1 MTAKRIRIG
10 YNPSSLFA
18 SRDVIE
24 FAKSADQFVRADS
37 IWMPESWG
45 REAFVMLG
53 AISQV
58 TNKIKLGTS
67 IISIFARSP
76 ATTSMA
82 ASTLDTISSHR
93 VIIGLGASTPVLAH
107 NWHGIE
113 FQEPLRRMQEFVECF
128 NKIVSGDNVNYEGKF
143 FKINNFRIMKLSA
156 RRRIPIFLGAVN
168 TGMIKLAA
176 RIADGVILYLHPIHK
191 LRNTVL
197 TINSNI
203 KKYSKDFE
211 ICCVFITAVS
221 DKYPEFAR
229 RRAAKTLAFYTA
241 VGKYYSKFLA
251 ENGFESEVNA
261 ITEQYKINGIDKAAD
276 LVPEKMLRSLAIYG
290 NQQECVR
297 SLRGFMATG
306 ITLPI
311 LQVNPVGN
319 SEDSIKESLLL
330 SNLV

>member
-1 MTAKRIRIG
+1 MNRETTRIG
-10 YNPSSLFA
+10 YNPSSLFG
-18 SRDVIE
+18 SLDVIK
-24 FAKSADQFVRADS
+24 FARSADHFVKADS

-58 TNKIKLGTS
+58 TNRIKLGTS

-82 ASTLDTISSHR
+82 ASTLDSISSHR
-93 VIIGLGASTPVLAH
+93 VIIGLGASTPVLAQ

-113 FQEPLRRMQEFVECF
+113 FCDPLRRMQEFAECF
-128 NKIVSGDNVNYEGKF
+128 TKIVSSDDVNYDGKF
-143 FKINNFRIMKLSA
+143 FRINNFRIMNLSA
-156 RRRIPIFLGAVN
+156 RKRIPIFFGAVN
-168 TGMIKLAA
+168 SGMINLATK
-176 RIADGVILYLHPIHK
+176 IADGVILYLHPLHR
-191 LRNTVL
+191 LTDTVRS
-197 TINSNI
+197 INSNI
-203 KKYSKDFE
+203 EKYKKAFE

-221 DKYPEFAR
+221 DQYPETAR

-251 ENGFESEVNA
+251 ENGFQREVSA
-261 ITEQYKINGIDKAAD
+261 ITEEYERNGIDQAAD
-276 LVPEKMLRSLAIYG
+276 CVSEKMLRSLTIHG
-290 NQQECVR
+290 DREECVR
-297 SLRGFMATG
+297 SLREFMATG

-319 SEDSIKESLLL
+319 PEDSINESLLL